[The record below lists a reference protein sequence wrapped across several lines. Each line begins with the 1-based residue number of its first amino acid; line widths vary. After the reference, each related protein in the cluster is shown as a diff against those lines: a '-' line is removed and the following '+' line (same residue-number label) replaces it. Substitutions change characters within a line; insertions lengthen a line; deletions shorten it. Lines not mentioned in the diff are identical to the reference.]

1 MTMSSLQQHASLL
14 VAPPPQPSKPTP
26 CTNNDASSAT
36 KKNNA
41 KYSFE
46 SCFSAGLDLSEFATT
61 NTNSSNNNSNNIIV
75 AASAGLAQLKRN
87 AVEQQTREE
96 KAEIVLEQRVANVID
111 ATTKQHNSATTNN
124 SIHDQLGNVI
134 PRAINPHNEKSP
146 NVDNS
151 WDHMNSSSS
160 IDDEIIKGRSR
171 DDNFVQ
177 FQDSHGAGNEFLSCL
192 VSNHKVE
199 GEEGRIGS
207 SHRARM
213 TKKKQQQQLLQKK
226 KMSPGSTGRQHHTT
240 IASKKMS
247 SASGGSGR
255 KVFAKK
261 KSRKS
266 KY

>member
-1 MTMSSLQQHASLL
+1 MAQQ
-14 VAPPPQPSKPTP
+14 
-26 CTNNDASSAT
+26 
-36 KKNNA
+36 
-41 KYSFE
+41 
-46 SCFSAGLDLSEFATT
+46 
-61 NTNSSNNNSNNIIV
+61 
-75 AASAGLAQLKRN
+75 KRN

-96 KAEIVLEQRVANVID
+96 KAELVLEQRVANVID
-111 ATTKQHNSATTNN
+111 ATTKQHDSATTNN

-134 PRAINPHNEKSP
+134 PRAINPHNEKST
-146 NVDNS
+146 NDNS
-151 WDHMNSSSS
+151 WDHMNSNSSS
-160 IDDEIIKGRSR
+160 IDDEIIIKGRSR

-199 GEEGRIGS
+199 GDEGRIGS

-213 TKKKQQQQLLQKK
+213 TKKKQQQLLQKK
-226 KMSPGSTGRQHHTT
+226 KMSPGTTGRQHHT

-247 SASGGSGR
+247 PASGGSGR

>member
-1 MTMSSLQQHASLL
+1 MMMSSLQQHASL

-41 KYSFE
+41 KHSFE
-46 SCFSAGLDLSEFATT
+46 SCFSAGLDLSEFATA
-61 NTNSSNNNSNNIIV
+61 NSSNNNSNNIIV
-75 AASAGLAQLKRN
+75 AASADLAQQKRN
-87 AVEQQTREE
+87 AVEQQSREE

-111 ATTKQHNSATTNN
+111 ATTKQHDSATTNN

-134 PRAINPHNEKSP
+134 PRAINPHNEKST

-151 WDHMNSSSS
+151 WDHHMNNSSS

-213 TKKKQQQQLLQKK
+213 TKKKQQQLLQKK
-226 KMSPGSTGRQHHTT
+226 KVSPGSTGRQHHT
-240 IASKKMS
+240 IASKKMR
-247 SASGGSGR
+247 SASGGSSR

>member
-1 MTMSSLQQHASLL
+1 MMSSLQQHASLM
-14 VAPPPQPSKPTP
+14 APPPPQPSKQPTP

-41 KYSFE
+41 KHSFE

-61 NTNSSNNNSNNIIV
+61 NSSNNSNNIIV
-75 AASAGLAQLKRN
+75 AASAGLAQQKRN
-87 AVEQQTREE
+87 AVEQQTRED

-111 ATTKQHNSATTNN
+111 ATTKQHDSATTNN

-134 PRAINPHNEKSP
+134 PRAINPHNEKST

-151 WDHMNSSSS
+151 WDHHMNNSSS

-213 TKKKQQQQLLQKK
+213 TKKKQQQLLQKK
-226 KMSPGSTGRQHHTT
+226 KMSPGTTGRQHHT

-247 SASGGSGR
+247 PASGGSGR